1 MRVAVYHNN
10 RDVRLEDRPRPSIG
24 PGELLVRIEA
34 SGICGS
40 DVMEWYRIR
49 RAPLVLGHEVA
60 GEIVE
65 VGAGV
70 QGFAL
75 GDRVVTT
82 HHVPCGDCLYCRTDR
97 HSVCETLRR
106 TTFDPGGFSELVRLP
121 AINVTHGTFRL
132 PDHVGFDEASFV
144 EPLACAIR
152 AQRIA
157 RVQPGIT
164 VAVLGS
170 GVSGILQL
178 QLARVNGAARIVATD
193 VSDYKLEAAER
204 FGADAT
210 IRADAVPDVPAAI
223 RAANDDRPADLVI
236 VCTGALPAIEQA
248 FASVDLGGAVLLFA
262 PADPGVTWPLPLQEL
277 WSRGIQILHSYA
289 GPPDDMRAALALIA
303 DGKVDV
309 ASMVTHRLGLAET
322 GEAFRMMVDGED
334 ALKVIVEPQR

>member
-10 RDVRLEDRPRPSIG
+10 RDVRLEERPRPVIG
-24 PGELLVRIEA
+24 PGELLLRIEA

-40 DVMEWYRIR
+40 DVMEWYRVK

-65 VGAGV
+65 AGEGV
-70 QGFAL
+70 TDFAP
-75 GDRVVTT
+75 GDRVVAT

-97 HSVCETLRR
+97 HSVCETLRT
-106 TTFDPGGFSELVRLP
+106 TTFDPGGFAEYVRLP
-121 AINVTHGTFRL
+121 EINVRLGTFKL
-132 PDHVGFDEASFV
+132 PAGVGYEAGSFV

-157 RVQPGIT
+157 RVVPGIT

-178 QLARVNGAARIVATD
+178 QLARANGAARIIATD
-193 VSDYKLEAAER
+193 ISDTKLEAARR
-204 FGADAT
+204 FGADVT
-210 IRADAVPDVPAAI
+210 LRADVPDLSAKVA
-223 RAANDDRPADLVI
+223 AANDGRLADLVI
-236 VCTGALPAIEQA
+236 VCTGVLPAIEQA
-248 FASVDLGGAVLLFA
+248 FDCVDLGGAVLLFA
-262 PADPGVTWPLPLQEL
+262 PADPGVTFPLPLQEL
-277 WSRGIQILHSYA
+277 WSRGVQILHSYA
-289 GPPDDMRAALALIA
+289 GPPHDMRAALELIA

-322 GEAFRMMVDGED
+322 GEGFRMMTEGADS
-334 ALKVIVEPQR
+334 LKIIVEPQR